1 MVKPFGHLVP
11 VGSHVAMRT
20 PPAYH
25 QVVFLGPYSS
35 KADGDLILGG
45 ASRLDAFSAYPGRT

>member
-1 MVKPFGHLVP
+1 MVKPFGRLVP
-11 VGSHVAMRT
+11 VGSHVAVLT

-35 KADGDLILGG
+35 RLMETSSWGG
-45 ASRLDAFSAYPGRT
+45 LRA